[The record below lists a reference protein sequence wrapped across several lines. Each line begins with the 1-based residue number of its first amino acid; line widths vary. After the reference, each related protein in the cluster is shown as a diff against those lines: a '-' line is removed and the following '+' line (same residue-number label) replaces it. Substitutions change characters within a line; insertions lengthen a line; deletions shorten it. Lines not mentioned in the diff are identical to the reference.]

1 MAVGGSKFCVPIQVT
16 QPSAKQQ
23 QVLVVAPD
31 DVSDFEQ
38 TDGVLGYILYNR
50 HTGFYIE
57 ATQNG
62 ENSRHGLKVLMKNKK

>member
-1 MAVGGSKFCVPIQVT
+1 
-16 QPSAKQQ
+16 
-23 QVLVVAPD
+23 VLVVTPD